1 MGWLRV
7 RVRVRVRLRARVRV
21 RASLR
26 RGIGAEAPRGPE
38 RRAREEGGGRVL
50 QAHAWREM
58 QRDAGRY
65 SEISGGIGRYRE
77 V

>member
-1 MGWLRV
+1 MGYGLDWLRV
-7 RVRVRVRLRARVRV
+7 RVRVRVRARVRV
-21 RASLR
+21 RTSLR

-38 RRAREEGGGRVL
+38 RRPREEGGGRVL

-58 QRDAGRY
+58 QRDAA
-65 SEISGGIGRYRE
+65 RYRE